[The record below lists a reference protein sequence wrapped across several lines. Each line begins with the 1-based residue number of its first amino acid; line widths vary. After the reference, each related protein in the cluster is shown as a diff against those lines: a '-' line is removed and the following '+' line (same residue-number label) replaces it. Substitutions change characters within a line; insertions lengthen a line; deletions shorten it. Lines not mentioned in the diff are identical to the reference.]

1 MKRFVSALFFSL
13 IAALSYAQTQSGEL
27 SGKITDEK
35 GEPLFGANVAVKKN
49 GVLITGTATD
59 FDGFYSI
66 KPLAPGNYDVEITSL
81 GYAKTVKQGV
91 VVSSDKITTI
101 TMKLKDDALQLGI
114 VDVTDYRI
122 PLIDK
127 DDVSTKQTI
136 SAEQIKALPTRNVQS
151 IASTTAGVY
160 QGDEGGGLNIKGG
173 REDATE
179 YYIDGIRVRG
189 SSNIPANSI
198 EQLTVITGGVPARYG
213 DATGG
218 IVNITTRGP
227 SKNYS
232 GSVEGITS
240 QFMDPVGYNLL
251 NFSLTGPLYTK
262 NKGKD
267 GEKSVIGFFLAG
279 EYLRQ
284 QDDRPAA
291 KGLYVVKED
300 VLRDLE
306 EFPLI
311 PSPNSD
317 AFLLKAETLTLDDL
331 ERVRTKKNVAS
342 NNASASA
349 KLDFQLSDNVS
360 VTLGGSMNY
369 NRYHDFTQRY
379 SLMNYKNNPLY
390 EDLSYRVFG
399 RFTQKLGGKKGAE
412 EGSDGAP
419 KKASVIQNAF
429 YSVQFDYSKDQSKYK
444 DDDLGNNVF
453 AYGHTGTFDVLST
466 RLFDYPDAPDSTS
479 GKRGWTLTG
488 FSDTL
493 VNYTP
498 STANPEMANY
508 TRHYYELAGDDRS
521 YYRSLDAIRLGGGYV
536 NGERPP
542 LAHSLWFTTGRQFNG
557 FGVNRDNDQFR
568 MFVSG
573 SFDIVG
579 KGKSADARNKH
590 AIELGIEFEQRVD
603 RGYSINPIGM
613 WTAMRQL
620 ANRHILELDK
630 SNPILWID
638 GVGYDYNDPNAPAFG
653 QNDTILYNRKY
664 NGADQSYFDKQLR
677 QKLGFAVDGGDFIN
691 IDGLSPETFDLKM
704 FSPDEL
710 LNQGNPFVN
719 YFGYNAYGEKSS
731 SNASFNDFFTKKDAN
746 GNYTREIGAFRPV
759 YTAAFIQDKFMFKDV
774 LFNIGLRIDRFD
786 ANQKVL
792 KDPYLLYQTYT
803 AGEVR
808 AQGDFAVPASIGDNY
823 YVYVDNFEAP
833 TKTIGYR
840 TGDIWYNE
848 EGVEII
854 DPSVVARNSTTGRIA
869 PYLVNKGLDD
879 IKSENFDPN
888 TSFKDYDPQI
898 VVMPRLSF
906 SFNLTDNASFF
917 AHYDVLA
924 QRPQSRL
931 RTSPLDWYFF
941 ENNIGGF
948 INNPDLKPERTIDYQ
963 LGFRQKVSN
972 NSAITISAFY
982 RDLKD
987 QVQVRSYNFAYP
999 NSYFSFGN
1007 RDFGN
1012 VKGFLIDYDMRKT
1025 ASSNFSMKANYT
1037 LQFADGTGSD
1047 NASQANLIQAG
1058 QPNLRTVAPLSYD
1071 SRHIFTVTGDYSY
1084 GSGKKYNGPVSKN
1097 DKQILANSGINV
1109 IMRARSGSP
1118 YTKQSNATPDA
1129 ATGVTNRPVLAG
1141 SLNGQR
1147 MPFNFRFDVRVF
1159 KDFQLTGNKK
1169 KEGVDGEEVKKKAP
1183 LYLNVYVLVQNILN
1197 TANVLRVYPY
1207 TGNADDDGYI
1217 TSTLGQQDV
1226 NNKRANSELFARSY
1240 EDLYFIYGASGFNP
1254 NGFEN
1259 FSLPRQ
1265 LRIGASFTF

>member
-1 MKRFVSALFFSL
+1 MKRFVSALFLSL
-13 IAALSYAQTQSGEL
+13 ITVLSFAQTQSGEL
-27 SGKITDEK
+27 SGKITDDK
-35 GEPLFGANVAVKKN
+35 GEPLYNANIVVKKN
-49 GVLITGTATD
+49 GVFISGAATD

-66 KPLAPGNYDVEITSL
+66 KPLAPGNYDVEVSSL
-81 GYAKTVKQGV
+81 GFAKSIRTGV
-91 VVSSDKITTI
+91 VVSADKITTI
-101 TMKLKDDALQLGI
+101 SIKLKTDDVVLGGVEI
-114 VDVTDYRI
+114 VEYRV

-136 SAEQIKALPTRNVQS
+136 SQEQIKALPTRNVQS

-189 SSNIPANSI
+189 SSNLPANAI

-232 GSVEGITS
+232 GSAEIITS
-240 QFMDPVGYNLL
+240 QFMDPVGYNLG

-262 NKGKD
+262 NKGTEN
-267 GEKSVIGFFLAG
+267 EKSVIGFFIAG

-284 QDDRPAA
+284 QDSRPAA

-300 VLRDLE
+300 ALKDLE

-317 AFLLKAETLTLDDL
+317 AFLLKAETITMDDL
-331 ERVRTKKNVAS
+331 EKIKTKRNVAS
-342 NNASASA
+342 NNATASA
-349 KLDFQLSDNVS
+349 KFDIQVSDNVQI
-360 VTLGGSMNY
+360 TLGGSMNY
-369 NRYHDFTQRY
+369 NRYHDYVQRY
-379 SLMNYKNNPLY
+379 ALMNYKNNPLY
-390 EDLSYRVFG
+390 EDLTYRVFG
-399 RFTQKLGGKKGAE
+399 RFTQRLGGKKNNE
-412 EGSDGAP
+412 EGTTEAP
-419 KKASVIQNAF
+419 QKASVIQNAF
-429 YSVQFDYSKDQSKYK
+429 YSVQFDYSKDISKFK

-453 AYGHTGTFDVLST
+453 AYGHTGQFDVFT
-466 RLFDYPDAPDSTS
+466 TPIFNYPDQPDSTS
-479 GKRGWTLTG
+479 GKRGWTLVG

-508 TRHYYELAGDDRS
+508 TRHYYDLAGDNRNF
-521 YYRSLDAIRLGGGYV
+521 YRSLDAIRLGGGYV

-542 LAHSLWFTTGRQFNG
+542 LAHSIWFTTGRQFNG
-557 FGVNRDNDQFR
+557 FGTERDNDQFR
-568 MFVSG
+568 LFVSG

-579 KGKSADARNKH
+579 KGKSSDSRNKH
-590 AIELGIEFEQRVD
+590 SIELGFEFDQRVD
-603 RGYSINPIGM
+603 RGYQINPIGL

-620 ANRHILELDK
+620 ANRHILELDGD
-630 SNPILWID
+630 NPILLID
-638 GVGYDYNDPNAPAFG
+638 GVRYAYDDPNAPAFG
-653 QNDTILYNRKY
+653 QNDTILYERRY

-677 QKLGFAVDGGDFIN
+677 QKLGLAEDSREFIN

-704 FSPDEL
+704 FSPEEL

-719 YFGYNAYGEKSS
+719 YFGYNAYGEKTKG
-731 SNASFNDFFTKKDAN
+731 NVSFNDFFTRKDAN
-746 GNYTREIGAFRPV
+746 GNFTREIGAFRPT
-759 YTAAFIQDKFMFKDV
+759 YAAAFIQDKFMFKDV
-774 LFNIGLRIDRFD
+774 LFNIGLRVDRFD

-808 AQGDFAVPASIGDNY
+808 AQGNFNVPSSIGDDY

-833 TKTIGYR
+833 TKPIGYR
-840 TGDIWYNE
+840 TGDIWFNE

-854 DPSVVARNSTTGRIA
+854 DPSVIARNSTTGRIA
-869 PYLVNKGLDD
+869 PYLVNGGLDN

-888 TSFKDYDPQI
+888 TSFRDYDPQI
-898 VVMPRLSF
+898 IVMPRLSF

-924 QRPQSRL
+924 QRPQGRL

-941 ENNIGGF
+941 ENNVGGF
-948 INNPDLKPERTIDYQ
+948 LNNPDLRPERTIDYQ

-999 NSYFSFGN
+999 NTYFSFGN

-1012 VKGFLIDYDMRKT
+1012 VKGFLIDYDLRKT
-1025 ASSNFSMKANYT
+1025 ASSNFSLKANYT

-1071 SRHIFTVTGDYSY
+1071 SRHIITLTGDYSY
-1084 GSGKKYNGPVSKN
+1084 SEGKKYNGPVSKSG
-1097 DKQILANSGINV
+1097 KQILANSGINV
-1109 IMRARSGSP
+1109 IMRSRSGTP

-1129 ATGVTNRPVLAG
+1129 ATGVTNRPILSG

-1159 KDFQLTGNKK
+1159 KDFKLTGNKT
-1169 KEGVDGEEVKKKAP
+1169 KEGVEGEVAKKRAP

-1217 TSTLGQQDV
+1217 TSSLGQQDV
-1226 NNKRANSELFARSY
+1226 NNKRANSDILARSY
-1240 EDLYFIYGASGFNP
+1240 EDLYFIYVTSGFNP
-1254 NGFEN
+1254 NGLEN

-1265 LRIGASFTF
+1265 VRLGAVFTF